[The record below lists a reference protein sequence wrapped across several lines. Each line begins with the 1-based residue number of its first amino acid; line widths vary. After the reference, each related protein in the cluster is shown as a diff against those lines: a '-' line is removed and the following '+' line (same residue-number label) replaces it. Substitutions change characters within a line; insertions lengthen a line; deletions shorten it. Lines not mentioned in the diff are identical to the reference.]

1 MDVPERGNP
10 RILKA
15 AQVPPLMVAEYD
27 GRGGWVALAQ
37 FAQHWNR
44 HPEVREWMK
53 STPLPDDTQPRRG
66 ALVAALVHSLCVRDG
81 TTVPDWVFGWRHPTP
96 VAVGSGGS
104 ADSPFGRS
112 VRSQSPAVCDY
123 HHAYFEVSFRDHQ

>member
-1 MDVPERGNP
+1 MVP
-10 RILKA
+10 
-15 AQVPPLMVAEYD
+15 EYD

-44 HPEVREWMK
+44 HPESREWMK
-53 STPLPDDTQPRRG
+53 ASALPEDTESGRG

-81 TTVPDWVFGWRHPTP
+81 APVPDWVLRWRHPTP
-96 VAVGSGGS
+96 VAVAMSGS

-112 VRSQSPAVCDY
+112 ARSQSPAVCDY
-123 HHAYFEVSFRDHQ
+123 HRAYFEVSFRDHQ